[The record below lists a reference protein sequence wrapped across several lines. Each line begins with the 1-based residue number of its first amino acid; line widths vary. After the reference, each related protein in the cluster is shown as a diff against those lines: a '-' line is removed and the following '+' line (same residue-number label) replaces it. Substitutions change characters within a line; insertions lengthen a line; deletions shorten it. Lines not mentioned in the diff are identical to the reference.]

1 MKHDGEHD
9 EINEE
14 LRGRLVQGDRA
25 MCPTVQNYF
34 HLGKNIQAGV
44 FFFSPF

>member
-1 MKHDGEHD
+1 MAVV
-9 EINEE
+9 EE
-14 LRGRLVQGDRA
+14 EVRNLSGGPI

-34 HLGKNIQAGV
+34 HPGKNIHAGA

>member
-1 MKHDGEHD
+1 MVEGEVR
-9 EINEE
+9 N
-14 LRGRLVQGDRA
+14 LFGDSI

-34 HLGKNIQAGV
+34 YPGKNIHAGV